1 MCNPDVGGEG
11 GGQQKPQPNITSQ
24 PSFLLLFFFPIKDRG
39 KMLKNINPD
48 ICNPKEMSSLA
59 MVTMKTYLGLHHSIW
74 IREGKLKEHNDYFKK
89 IRQDVTP
96 NALW

>member
-1 MCNPDVGGEG
+1 
-11 GGQQKPQPNITSQ
+11 
-24 PSFLLLFFFPIKDRG
+24 
-39 KMLKNINPD
+39 MLKNINPD

-74 IREGKLKEHNDYFKK
+74 IREEHNDYFKK

-96 NALW
+96 MPSGNMLINC